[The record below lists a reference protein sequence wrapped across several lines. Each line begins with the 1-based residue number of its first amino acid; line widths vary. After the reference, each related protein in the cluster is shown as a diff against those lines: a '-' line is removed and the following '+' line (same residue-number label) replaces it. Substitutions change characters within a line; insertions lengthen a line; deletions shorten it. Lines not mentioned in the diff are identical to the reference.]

1 MKRNFVVVSMG
12 LLLLTSCKKGDF
24 NPFCDGQFNKV
35 YGGSQDEGAKS
46 IFATPDGG
54 YLFAGW
60 AYSNDQDVSGN
71 HGRSDVW
78 LVKIACN
85 GRIQWQKTFG
95 GSDIDAANS
104 ITTDP
109 EGNVMIAGTI
119 FSNDGNVTHNNGG
132 SDAWILKVDQ
142 MGNLV
147 WEKNFGD
154 ARSDDAACVINAEG
168 GGYIALI
175 VSDADVTD
183 QLGNWDVWVLKLDN
197 NGNELWRTVLNN
209 DKFDFGY
216 KIINS
221 NDGGYIMVGSTSSDI
236 FDDAW
241 VVKLDASGHKLWDKK
256 FGGTNAEA
264 FHSIVSVNGGYVAV
278 GSTSSDDGDVVGK
291 HPGLEPSED
300 VWLVKIDETGNL
312 IWQKCLG
319 GSGTDQGEA
328 IVKTS
333 SGGYAIAGSTQSNDG
348 DVSGNHGSSSDAW
361 IVEVDGVGNK
371 IWQRTFGGTGQFGDS
386 FFDLIKNPGNEYV
399 AAGGTNSNDG
409 DITGN
414 HGAEDAWVITIKKPT
429 VKY

>member
-1 MKRNFVVVSMG
+1 
-12 LLLLTSCKKGDF
+12 
-24 NPFCDGQFNKV
+24 
-35 YGGSQDEGAKS
+35 
-46 IFATPDGG
+46 
-54 YLFAGW
+54 
-60 AYSNDQDVSGN
+60 
-71 HGRSDVW
+71 
-78 LVKIACN
+78 
-85 GRIQWQKTFG
+85 
-95 GSDIDAANS
+95 
-104 ITTDP
+104 
-109 EGNVMIAGTI
+109 
-119 FSNDGNVTHNNGG
+119 
-132 SDAWILKVDQ
+132 
-142 MGNLV
+142 
-147 WEKNFGD
+147 
-154 ARSDDAACVINAEG
+154 
-168 GGYIALI
+168 
-175 VSDADVTD
+175 
-183 QLGNWDVWVLKLDN
+183 
-197 NGNELWRTVLNN
+197 
-209 DKFDFGY
+209 
-216 KIINS
+216 
-221 NDGGYIMVGSTSSDI
+221 MVGSTSSDI

-414 HGAEDAWVITIKKPT
+414 HGEEDAWVITIKKPT